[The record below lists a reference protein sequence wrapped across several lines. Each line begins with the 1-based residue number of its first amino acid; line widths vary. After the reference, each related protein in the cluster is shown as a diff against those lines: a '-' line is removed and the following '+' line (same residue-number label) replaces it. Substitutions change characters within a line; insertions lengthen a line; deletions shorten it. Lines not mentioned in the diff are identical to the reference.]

1 VIGASDQVN
10 GHSVSHSDE
19 MSPATA
25 RQSIDRSDPRA
36 ARHARQFISGVLL
49 DWDLADQREIVV
61 LLVSEVVTNALSHT
75 DGEIE
80 LTMSRLPGLV
90 RVEVSDERAAAPH
103 DLGGGLLDE
112 SGRGVPL
119 LGGFSDR
126 WGTLPLARGK
136 VVWFE
141 LDDI

>member
-1 VIGASDQVN
+1 VALSGSGGKRD
-10 GHSVSHSDE
+10 
-19 MSPATA
+19 PATA
-25 RQSIDRSDPRA
+25 SSSIDRSDPRA

-49 DWDLADQREIVV
+49 EWDLAEQRETIV

-75 DGEIE
+75 NGEVD
-80 LTMSRLPGLV
+80 LTMRRLPGRL
-90 RVEVSDERAAAPH
+90 RVEVSDEAAAAPH
-103 DLGGGLLDE
+103 INGGGLLDE

-126 WGTLPLARGK
+126 WGTLPRGGGK

-141 LDDI
+141 LDDV

>member
-1 VIGASDQVN
+1 
-10 GHSVSHSDE
+10 
-19 MSPATA
+19 MPPRTA

-36 ARHARQFISGVLL
+36 ARRARQFISGVLF
-49 DWDLADQREIVV
+49 DWDLAEQRETIV

-75 DGEIE
+75 DGEVE
-80 LTMSRLPGLV
+80 LTMSRLPGLI
-90 RVEVSDERAAAPH
+90 RVEVSDEQAVEPH
-103 DLGGGLLDE
+103 NIGGGLFDE

-126 WGTLPLARGK
+126 WGTVRRGEGK

-141 LDDI
+141 LDDL

>member
-1 VIGASDQVN
+1 
-10 GHSVSHSDE
+10 

-49 DWDLADQREIVV
+49 DWDLVEQRETVV

-90 RVEVSDERAAAPH
+90 RVEVSDERAEAPH
-103 DLGGGLLDE
+103 DLGGGLFDE
-112 SGRGVPL
+112 SGRGIPL

-126 WGTLPLARGK
+126 WGTLALGRGK

-141 LDDI
+141 LDDL